1 MKKQVLVI
9 HGGDTF
15 DTYEEYL
22 VFLNDYE
29 INLEK
34 SKIKR
39 WKETL
44 AEKLGENFD
53 VISPKM
59 PNSMNAKYKE
69 WKIIFEK
76 YFPYLSDNLILV
88 GHSLG
93 GTFVAKYLSENDFPK
108 KILATFLVSACYD
121 NEVSGYSLG
130 DFSLPQSL
138 EKLEKQGGKVFLIH
152 SKDDK
157 VVSFKDFEK
166 YKKDLPM
173 AETMIFE
180 DRGHFDQPEFPEV
193 VGKIKEIV

>member
-29 INLEK
+29 IDLEK

-44 AEKLGENFD
+44 AEKLGEDFE

-69 WKIIFEK
+69 WKIMFEK
-76 YFPYLSDNLILV
+76 YFPILNDNLIIV

-93 GTFVAKYLSENDFPK
+93 GTFLVKYLSENDFPK
-108 KILATFLVSACYD
+108 EILATFLVSPCYD
-121 NEVSGYSLG
+121 DIGTDYSLC
-130 DFSLPQSL
+130 DFALSQSL
-138 EKLEKQGGKVFLIH
+138 EKLKEQGGKIFLIH

-157 VVSFKDFEK
+157 IVPFKDFEK
-166 YKKDLPM
+166 YKKDLPE

-180 DRGHFDQPEFPEV
+180 DRGHFDQSEFPEIV
-193 VGKIKEIV
+193 EKIREV